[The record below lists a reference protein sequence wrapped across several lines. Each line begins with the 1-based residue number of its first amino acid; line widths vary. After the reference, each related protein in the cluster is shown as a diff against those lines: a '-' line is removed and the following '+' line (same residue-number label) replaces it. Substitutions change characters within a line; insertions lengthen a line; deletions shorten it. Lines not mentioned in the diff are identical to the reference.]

1 VDLNPRLAGQ
11 DLGDVLGIDRKLGV
25 LVSVDEKDVLPK
37 IKADIV
43 LHATTSS
50 LKVTVP
56 QLKSI
61 AKAGYSVV
69 STCEELAYPWT
80 RQSDLAQEIDKI
92 SKENKVTVLATGVNP
107 GFVMDT
113 WPILMTAVC
122 QDVKNIKVVRTQD
135 ARHRRLA
142 FQKKIGAG
150 CTVEEFNKLADA
162 GTVRHVGLAESI
174 TMIAAAIGWKL
185 DSITEDIE
193 PVITD
198 KEVKS
203 NFITVETGQVA
214 GVKQIGL
221 GKRKGEELIRLEFE
235 AYLGAPESCDAVY
248 ISGTPNMEVI
258 IRGGTFGD
266 VATAAIVVNAIP
278 RVLAAP
284 PGLMTMIDIP
294 LVHAYKAF
302 ET

>member
-56 QLKSI
+56 QLKSVT
-61 AKAGYSVV
+61 KAGYSVV
-69 STCEELAYPWT
+69 STCEELAYPWA

-122 QDVKNIKVVRTQD
+122 QDVKKIKVARIQD
-135 ARHRRLA
+135 ARHRRLS

-162 GTVRHVGLAESI
+162 GTIRHVGLAESI
-174 TMIAAAIGWKL
+174 TMIAAAMGWKL
-185 DSITEDIE
+185 DSITEDIA
-193 PVITD
+193 PVVTD

-235 AYLGAPESCDAVY
+235 AYLGAPGSYDAVY

-278 RVLAAP
+278 QVLAAP
-284 PGLMTMIDIP
+284 PGLMTMIHIP